1 MKKDLYAFT
10 RALRSMTTSMS
21 NSSSKW
27 CSNECKLTLQFDNL
41 SMAANMA
48 DNTANAQNNNRK
60 LWPAINNNN
69 NNKQQNPSGKR
80 RTSSIDTIKDSVK
93 VIKLTKNV
101 LKATNNN

>member
-10 RALRSMTTSMS
+10 RALRSMTSI
-21 NSSSKW
+21 SSSSGSSNDKW

-48 DNTANAQNNNRK
+48 DNAVNAQNNRK
-60 LWPAINNNN
+60 LFAWTAINN
-69 NNKQQNPSGKR
+69 NNKQQNPSEKR
-80 RTSSIDTIKDSVK
+80 RTSIDAVKDSVK

-101 LKATNNN
+101 LKAT